1 MSANRREFLAAM
13 AAVGS
18 LPLTSRRQQTAAQ
31 GATSNTGRLKQ
42 GVTRMPFGRNPA
54 WTYWTPGG
62 QALEDACRSV
72 APLGVKGFDF
82 ILPSEWPVLRKH
94 GLVCSLYRP
103 SPPTPPVAGG
113 SIGPPG
119 WEQAGRKE
127 AMGAYQTGMHEAIDV
142 AAAAG
147 VANILLLAG
156 AVRSSALSSEQ
167 GADNTVAFCNAV
179 KVHAEAK
186 GVTLCLQLL
195 NSRGGEMQLFDHMP
209 WGVDVVK
216 RVNSP
221 RVRIL
226 YDIYH
231 AQLMD
236 GYIVQTIRDHIQLIA
251 HFKTGGVPGRHEKL
265 NDTQELN
272 YRFIASA
279 IADLKYTGFVT
290 HDWTPSPGKDPIA
303 NLTETIRIMQV

>member
-1 MSANRREFLAAM
+1 MSSNRRQFLTAM
-13 AAVGS
+13 TAVVS
-18 LPLTSRRQQTAAQ
+18 VPSARRHQQSAAQ
-31 GATSNTGRLKQ
+31 GSAAPNAGRLKQ
-42 GVTRMPFGRNPA
+42 GVTRMPFGRNPS

-62 QALEDACRSV
+62 RALEDACRSI

-82 ILPSEWPVLRKH
+82 ILPAEWPVLRKY

-103 SPPTPPVAGG
+103 PPPTLPVPGG
-113 SIGPPG
+113 PIGPPG
-119 WEQAGRKE
+119 WEQAGTKD
-127 AMGAYQTGMHEAIDV
+127 AMGAYLTGMHEAIDV

-147 VANILLLAG
+147 VPNILLLAG
-156 AVRSSALSSEQ
+156 AVRSSTLSNEQ
-167 GADNTVAFCNAV
+167 GADNTVTFCNAV
-179 KVHAEAK
+179 KAHAEST

-216 RVNSP
+216 KVNSP
-221 RVRIL
+221 RIKIL

-251 HFKTGGVPGRHEKL
+251 HFKTGGVPGRHEL

-272 YRFIASA
+272 YRFIANA
-279 IADLKYTGFVT
+279 IADLNYTGFVS

-303 NLTETIRIMQV
+303 NLTETIGIMRV

>member
-1 MSANRREFLAAM
+1 MSTNRRQFLAAM
-13 AAVGS
+13 TAVGS
-18 LPLTSRRQQTAAQ
+18 LPLTRRPQQTAAQ
-31 GATSNTGRLKQ
+31 GAAASNTGRLKQ
-42 GVTRMPFGRNPA
+42 GVTRMPFGRNPS

-62 QALEDACRSV
+62 QALEDACRSI

-82 ILPSEWPVLRKH
+82 ILPAEWPVLRKH

-103 SPPTPPVAGG
+103 PPPTLPVAGG
-113 SIGPPG
+113 PIGPPG

-127 AMGAYQTGMHEAIDV
+127 AMGAYLTGMHEAIDV
-142 AAAAG
+142 AAAEG
-147 VANILLLAG
+147 VPNILLLAG
-156 AVRSSALSSEQ
+156 AVRSSTLSSEQ
-167 GADNTVAFCNAV
+167 GADNAVAFCNAV
-179 KVHAEAK
+179 KAHAESK

-195 NSRGGEMQLFDHMP
+195 NSRSGEMQLFDHMP

-221 RVRIL
+221 RVKIL

-251 HFKTGGVPGRHEKL
+251 HFKTGGVPGRHEL

-279 IADLKYTGFVT
+279 IADLNYTGFVT